1 MFTSLEKRSK
11 GAAVLAVL
19 LTASVGIAA
28 AGPAQAASPARNALE
43 KSTEEVA
50 TELIPGTNT
59 VVTDAGGLSASI
71 TLPGSASSS
80 VVVSTSALPE
90 GLFIGSGEPV
100 LTTTMKDA
108 VVSSFATGKGTQTLI
123 SIESASAV
131 HAYRFPLSLP
141 AGSNAEVEADGSI
154 AVRSSDGSLIGGFR
168 APWAYDAEGVPVPTS
183 FSLDG
188 EALVQEVSFDDS
200 TAFPVTADP
209 SDAWGWTV
217 CLSTV
222 VGELAGNALL
232 ASKVAKL
239 VARFGSI
246 QRTFEILF
254 RAWNAASDLNKKME
268 AVAAAGLGL
277 GAEIVGINSIKG
289 ACFDS

>member
-1 MFTSLEKRSK
+1 MFMWSKNRSK
-11 GAAVLAVL
+11 GAAVLAGF

-28 AGPAQAASPARNALE
+28 AGPAQAASPGRTAVE
-43 KSTEEVA
+43 KSSEEVV
-50 TELIPGTNT
+50 TELVPGTNT
-59 VVTDAGGLSASI
+59 VVTDAGELSASI

-80 VVVSTSALPE
+80 AAVSPNALPE
-90 GLFIGSGEPV
+90 GLFVGSGEPV
-100 LTTTMKDA
+100 LTTTMEDA

-123 SIESASAV
+123 SIESASAA
-131 HAYRFPLSLP
+131 HEYRFPLSLP
-141 AGSNAEVEADGSI
+141 VGSNAAVEADGSI

-168 APWAYDAEGVPVPTS
+168 APWAYDAEGVAVPTR

-188 EALVQEVSFDDS
+188 DALVQEVSFDDN

-217 CLSTV
+217 CVSTV
-222 VGELAGNALL
+222 VGEIAGNALL

-277 GAEIVGINSIKG
+277 GAEIVGVNSIKG